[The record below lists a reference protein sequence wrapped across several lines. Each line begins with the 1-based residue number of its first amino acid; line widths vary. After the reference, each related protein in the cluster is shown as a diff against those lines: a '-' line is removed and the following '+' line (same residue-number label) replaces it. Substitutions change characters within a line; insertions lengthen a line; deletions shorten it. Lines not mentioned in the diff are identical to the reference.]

1 MDVFYHPSNITLNE
15 FVESFAIIWGKE
27 RNKEYET
34 RRCGVEI
41 YRKKREVP
49 NWDTLIA
56 IPVVIEYL
64 TNFMHS

>member
-1 MDVFYHPSNITLNE
+1 MNLSRALPLF
-15 FVESFAIIWGKE
+15 GKE

>member
-15 FVESFAIIWGKE
+15 FVDRALPLFGKE